1 MQLIIWDNFG
11 LFLYK
16 LVTILDPQYLFAHG
30 VIKIETPTP
39 PQDRECFQDLAANHE
54 TVTLPNLYWI
64 EHTFFFKQVYIQAAN
79 DRSYSPQ
86 LNLNGSMATNEFCTT
101 KHENVTS
108 KTRWNGGH
116 LFLSSKHEKGRW
128 KSRPICNT
136 SSGRSL
142 FAYQRHW
149 KPRQQLESGIA
160 GSRRECK
167 RKRST
172 ERGGRIWTTNPL
184 IRSPTPYQ
192 LSHWDRGARSP
203 EKNRTDVF
211 SSFSTVSLSRFGSF
225 FAFQRH
231 RNPRQQRKDTTSWI
245 WKEMWKRKLVRDLN
259 HRPLD

>member
-1 MQLIIWDNFG
+1 MPGTQL
-11 LFLYK
+11 
-16 LVTILDPQYLFAHG
+16 
-30 VIKIETPTP
+30 ER
-39 PQDRECFQDLAANHE
+39 RERNEQVREANHE
-54 TVTLPNLYWI
+54 TVTLPKLDWI
-64 EHTFFFKQVYIQAAN
+64 EHTFQAGLH
-79 DRSYSPQ
+79 SSSKWSQ
-86 LNLNGSMATNEFCTT
+86 LLPAAQLEWVNGDERVLHNKAWKCHF
-101 KHENVTS
+101 S

-167 RKRST
+167 RKRSS

-192 LSHWDRGARSP
+192 LSHRDEGASLPQKIERTFSRHFPLFPSRDSARSLPFKGIGILGSNVKTRHPGSGRKCERENWWEIWTTDPSTRGPTSYQLSHWDEGARSP
-203 EKNRTDVF
+203 EKID
-211 SSFSTVSLSRFGSF
+211 
-225 FAFQRH
+225 
-231 RNPRQQRKDTTSWI
+231 
-245 WKEMWKRKLVRDLN
+245 
-259 HRPLD
+259 